1 VAQAG
6 EVIAK
11 HLLRLIP
18 FSLLVIFVYDFET
31 DELEARHVAGEAA
44 LPIKTMRIGL
54 GKHLSGWVAA
64 NRQTIVNSDPVLDLG
79 EIARNS
85 TPRLR
90 SCLSSPIIST
100 DSLVGVLTLY
110 SSESEYFTDEHRRLI
125 ETVAQHS
132 AAVFKRAASQE
143 EPRTTDPL
151 TQLPYFARVV
161 TRGDKTELGG
171 LIRAESLILWID
183 IVDLKQINVSQGRA
197 IGNAALCRAARCIQS
212 QMQPVD
218 SLFRYQSDEFIA
230 VLNSTDM
237 HGALSLAS
245 RLRAKLQEPEPVGTT
260 HQPLSIDVTVRCI
273 KLPADVN
280 TLSASLATATDLPL
294 QLVHHE
300 VD

>member
-1 VAQAG
+1 MLSGPTQLDEITASSDEGSTLRELSTALAGQTTVAQAG

-18 FSLLVIFVYDFET
+18 FSLLVIFIYDFET
-31 DELEARHVAGEAA
+31 DELDARHVAGEAA

-90 SCLSSPIIST
+90 SCLSSPIISN

-132 AAVFKRAASQE
+132 AAVFKRAA
-143 EPRTTDPL
+143 
-151 TQLPYFARVV
+151 
-161 TRGDKTELGG
+161 TR
-171 LIRAESLILWID
+171 
-183 IVDLKQINVSQGRA
+183 
-197 IGNAALCRAARCIQS
+197 
-212 QMQPVD
+212 
-218 SLFRYQSDEFIA
+218 
-230 VLNSTDM
+230 ST
-237 HGALSLAS
+237 S
-245 RLRAKLQEPEPVGTT
+245 RLA
-260 HQPLSIDVTVRCI
+260 VRI
-273 KLPADVN
+273 PDG
-280 TLSASLATATDLPL
+280 DFF
-294 QLVHHE
+294 
-300 VD
+300 